1 MKTIKRAL
9 SLVLCGLAA
18 TAVAKDGDAG
28 PARRQCEANYS
39 QEGGF
44 IAGRTFSSWGEVA
57 VPMGTA
63 YKRIY
68 MEMMKAG
75 LKISS
80 SDKEL
85 GMLTGEQHVTVQG
98 RPTALP
104 VNVVIEEA
112 GAGAKV
118 TVTKTTPS
126 GYATSKGYQIE
137 YLCQLIETAAG

>member
-1 MKTIKRAL
+1 MKNIKRAVFL
-9 SLVLCGLAA
+9 ALCGLAA
-18 TAVAKDGDAG
+18 TAVAKNDDAG
-28 PARRQCEANYS
+28 PARRQCEANYT

-44 IAGRTFSSWGEVA
+44 IAGRTFSSWGDVA
-57 VPMGTA
+57 VPADVA

-75 LKISS
+75 LKIAS
-80 SDKEL
+80 SDKDL

-98 RPTALP
+98 KPTALP
-104 VNVVIEEA
+104 VNVVIEES
-112 GAGAKV
+112 GAGSKV

-137 YLCQLIETAAG
+137 YLCQLIDTAAG